1 MNKHNNESFQMKSR
15 KNQELPSIGEGDYYI
30 ENGFH
35 TAAKIIVNIALMV
48 IPKVRKKRSDSQ

>member
-1 MNKHNNESFQMKSR
+1 MKSR

-35 TAAKIIVNIALMV
+35 VFTEQYH
-48 IPKVRKKRSDSQ
+48 KKRGYCCKNNCKHCPYGYTKSEKKKK